1 MLSQPAKFSLIGFIL
16 GLGSP
21 AGWILIRLIIVSPDN
36 ALDWIVQELQQ
47 SWVLYLYITIGTTL
61 SFSLF
66 GYFAGHLIQKFISRL
81 FEP

>member
-1 MLSQPAKFSLIGFIL
+1 MFSQPAKFSIVGFIL

-21 AGWILIRLIIVSPDN
+21 AGWILIRLFVESP
-36 ALDWIVQELQQ
+36 ASAFDWLVQELSQ
-47 SWVLYLYITIGTTL
+47 SWLLYLYITIGTTL